1 MSLWIN
7 LANFFNLIF
16 LGTNNVDAKRYGYTS
31 MTADCTKE
39 AENGQDMKKRIY
51 IPGQICIN
59 TVMKASGYTSLTD
72 ALKAN
77 SEIPAIVQTVPEK
90 NGYRSFADSFNA
102 YPNSNKKGQESL
114 ELSSTSQDALQWN
127 VILS

>member
-1 MSLWIN
+1 
-7 LANFFNLIF
+7 
-16 LGTNNVDAKRYGYTS
+16 
-31 MTADCTKE
+31 MTADCMKE
-39 AENGQDMKKRIY
+39 AENGQDMKNRIDI

-77 SEIPAIVQTVPEK
+77 SEITAIVQTVPEK

-114 ELSSTSQDALQWN
+114 ELSSTSQDDSQ
-127 VILS
+127 

>member
-1 MSLWIN
+1 MNKPCQLFYF
-7 LANFFNLIF
+7 NFFV
-16 LGTNNVDAKRYGYTS
+16 GTNNVNANRYGYTS
-31 MTADCTKE
+31 MTADCMKE
-39 AENGQDMKKRIY
+39 AEKGQDMKKRIY

-114 ELSSTSQDALQWN
+114 ELSSTSQDALQ
-127 VILS
+127 